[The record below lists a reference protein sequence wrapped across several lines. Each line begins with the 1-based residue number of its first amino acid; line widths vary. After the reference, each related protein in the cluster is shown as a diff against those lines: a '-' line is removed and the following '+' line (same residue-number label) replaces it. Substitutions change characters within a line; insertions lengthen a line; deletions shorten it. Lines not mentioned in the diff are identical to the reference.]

1 MASTFHLY
9 FGANGLTD
17 SPKLRRLELADC
29 FAALVEGF
37 DDALEMPTYPVFLG
51 LFYALAGV
59 TLVSLTSF
67 ADALQLAFPL
77 AAGFA
82 LVGPAVAVGL
92 YEMSRRREQGLEA
105 DWRDAFAVLRSPA
118 LPSILA
124 LGLLLFAIFAAW
136 IGAVQLLYVHI
147 YGPDPPAA
155 AIPFFRDVLMT
166 SRGWLLVVTGGSIGF
181 CFAALALCL
190 SVISFPLMLDRDI
203 GLVLTIGA
211 SLRLSRECPMV
222 VALWGLIVAAALVVA
237 SLPLFIGLAVAV
249 PTLGHSTWRLYR
261 RAVEREARCR
271 PNVEA
276 GKGGEKTGERHA

>member
-1 MASTFHLY
+1 
-9 FGANGLTD
+9 
-17 SPKLRRLELADC
+17 
-29 FAALVEGF
+29 
-37 DDALEMPTYPVFLG
+37 MPTYPAFLG

-59 TLVSLTSF
+59 TLVSLSSF

-82 LVGPAVAVGL
+82 LVGPAFAVGL

-105 DWRDAFAVLRSPA
+105 DWRDAFAVVRSPG

-136 IGAVQLLYVHI
+136 IGAAQLLYVHI

-155 AIPFFRDVLMT
+155 AIPFFRDVLTT
-166 SRGWLLVVTGGSIGF
+166 SRGGLLVVTGGSIGF
-181 CFAALALCL
+181 CFAALVLCL
-190 SVISFPLMLDRDI
+190 SVISFPLMFDRDI
-203 GLVLTIGA
+203 GLVPAIAA
-211 SLRLSRECPMV
+211 SLRLSRECPMA
-222 VALWGLIVAAALVVA
+222 VALWGLIVAAALIVA

-261 RAVEREARCR
+261 RAVAREAQIE
-271 PNVEA
+271 PPVEQRRA
-276 GKGGEKTGERHA
+276 GGGRRQNPKRSSEAIRNAGASKTHAASIIR